1 MSAIA
6 PLARHGPVLR
16 VASVAADPIR
26 RKGLM
31 AIIRGGG
38 HTVVEYDEET
48 DVVLVDGDCIKQ
60 YGTPTLTL
68 GGADSGQPGALPA
81 DATATPSRPI
91 SQSSNRRHSS
101 WWSI

>member
-6 PLARHGPVLR
+6 PLPRHGPVLR
-16 VASVAADPIR
+16 VALVAADPIR

-38 HTVVEYDEET
+38 HTVVEHDEET

-68 GGADSGQPGALPA
+68 GGADSGQAGALPA
-81 DATATPSRPI
+81 DATAVRSMPHCVP
-91 SQSSNRRHSS
+91 
-101 WWSI
+101 